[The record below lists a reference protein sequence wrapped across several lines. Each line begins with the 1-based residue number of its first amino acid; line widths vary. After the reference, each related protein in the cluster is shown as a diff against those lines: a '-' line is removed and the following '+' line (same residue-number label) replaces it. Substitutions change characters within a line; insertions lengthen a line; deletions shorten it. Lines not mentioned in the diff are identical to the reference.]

1 MLKKLIKISR
11 FPHFWL
17 YSGGNLI
24 WGAIIA
30 TGKNAFQ
37 DPYFFALLFWFIFPA
52 NVFLNAIN
60 DAFDYETDLNNPR
73 KQSMESTVS
82 KNGKKEMLWI
92 SFVALASVL
101 VILPFVSV
109 LVRELILLWI
119 VIVIAYNVPPI
130 RLKRYPIVDIIFGGV
145 GQYVPMAIIGYSAAS
160 GSLPSFPLILLAIIF
175 STASHISSAALDV
188 SYDHAAG
195 IKNTTVRLGSIKN
208 GLILSVFFYVAAAA
222 YGAYIG
228 FPLFSVFVLIFP
240 ALIFYNIWKGDLE
253 GRNISIFEQ
262 FVWAPFIF
270 GTLIGTLY
278 YTVYFRFYFLN
289 YNL

>member
-1 MLKKLIKISR
+1 MKFFSFKRIIQISR
-11 FPHFWL
+11 FPHFWFSTVGL
-17 YSGGNLI
+17 LL
-24 WGAIIA
+24 WGAMLTVLTVDKDTSWIPVFWIL
-30 TGKNAFQ
+30 F
-37 DPYFFALLFWFIFPA
+37 FWFIFPA

-73 KQSMESTVS
+73 KQSMESMVS

-130 RLKRYPIVDIIFGGV
+130 RLKQYPVLDILFGGV
-145 GQYVPMAIIGYSAAS
+145 GHFAMIGVIGYAAVS
-160 GSLPSFPLILLAIIF
+160 GSAPPFQLVLLGISFCAGQHVF
-175 STASHISSAALDV
+175 GASFDAP
-188 SYDHAAG
+188 YDRAAG

-208 GLILSVFFYVAAAA
+208 GLIFSAFLYLVSAA
-222 YGAYIG
+222 YGLFIG
-228 FPLFSVFVLIFP
+228 LPLFSIFVLLFP

-253 GRNISIFEQ
+253 GRSVLIFEESTWLTLA
-262 FVWAPFIF
+262 FGFIT
-270 GTLIGTLY
+270 GTLLY
-278 YTVYFRFYFLN
+278 WS
-289 YNL
+289 